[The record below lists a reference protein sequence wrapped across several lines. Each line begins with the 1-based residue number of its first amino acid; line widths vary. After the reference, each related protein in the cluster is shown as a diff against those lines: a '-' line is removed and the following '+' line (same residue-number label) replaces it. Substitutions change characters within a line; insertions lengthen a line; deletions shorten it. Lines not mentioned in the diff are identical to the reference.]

1 MVIGWGDSRVKEK
14 YGYLIDY
21 RPYTAGIM
29 AAGFISYSYFGLAA
43 PYSAYHC
50 RYSDYYLA
58 AAESV

>member
-1 MVIGWGDSRVKEK
+1 LGWGDSKVKEK
-14 YGYLIDY
+14 YEYFIDY

-29 AAGFISYSYFGLAA
+29 AAGFASYPWPGLAA

-58 AAESV
+58 ATKGI